1 MNSEFRIQ
9 NPEPVG
15 RRTAQ
20 SFREISIAANIAEGF
35 KKRGRNDKA
44 RFLNIAQGS
53 VEECRY
59 YLLLTQDPGYGEP
72 GVLEAKLTEVSKL
85 LEAYTRAISNS
96 NGENRR
102 SPKLGILNS
111 EF

>member
-9 NPEPVG
+9 NSELVE

-20 SFREISIAANIAEGF
+20 SFRDLIVWQRAHEFVLLAYQYSEKFPRSEIYGLSSQLRRAAISIAANIAEGF
-35 KKRGRNDKA
+35 KK
-44 RFLNIAQGS
+44 
-53 VEECRY
+53 
-59 YLLLTQDPGYGEP
+59 
-72 GVLEAKLTEVSKL
+72 LEAKLIEVSKL

-111 EF
+111 GF